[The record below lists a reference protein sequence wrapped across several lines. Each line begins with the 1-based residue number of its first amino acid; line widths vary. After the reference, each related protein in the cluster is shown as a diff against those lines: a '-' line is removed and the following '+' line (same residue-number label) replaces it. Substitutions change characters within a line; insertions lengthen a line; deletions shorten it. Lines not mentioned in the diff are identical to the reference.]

1 MSSRLSP
8 RTAVLILADLLIIY
22 AGMMIGLY
30 LRLGLD
36 GLSEQLV
43 EKNGLSKVTLATF
56 VCLISLYIFDV
67 YDYTVVNSR
76 RELVLRLVQAL
87 GVTWVV
93 LAVLFYFVP
102 SLMVGRGIAVSSIFI
117 TLALLL
123 SFRISIHYLLGHP
136 ELGEKI
142 LIIGDTQ
149 VINDTEQAA
158 NMRRDAG
165 HRIVGFLTNSINLN
179 NSGAL
184 NLKSLGS
191 VDELEEVVEQE
202 KIGRIILGTKERR
215 GAFPADA
222 LLRLRLAGNVTIEES
237 TSFFERVTGKVHL
250 DNLRPSW
257 LIFSIRP
264 RDTRI
269 KTFTREFLYRSLAL
283 IGMILSAPIAIIVA
297 VLIKLESK
305 GPALYKQI
313 RVGKNGREFTLYK
326 FRSMKIDAEADG
338 SPVWAIDGDDRT
350 TRVGK
355 FIRKVRLDEI
365 PQFWNILRGEMSFTG
380 PRPER
385 PHFVAQLAKDI
396 PFYEYRHLV
405 APGLTG
411 WAQINYPYGSSVE
424 DARQKL
430 QYDLYYIKN
439 QTFALD
445 IIIMF
450 ETVKTVLF
458 GRGGR

>member
-1 MSSRLSP
+1 MSSRLSS
-8 RTAVLILADLLIIY
+8 RTAVLIFADLIIIY
-22 AGMMIGLY
+22 SGIMIGLY
-30 LRLGLD
+30 LRFGLD
-36 GLSEQLV
+36 GLIHQLV
-43 EKNGLSKVTLATF
+43 DNNGWSKVILATF
-56 VCLISLYIFDV
+56 VCLASLYFFDV

-87 GVTWVV
+87 GITWAA
-93 LAVLFYFVP
+93 LAILFYFFP
-102 SLMVGRGIAVSSIFI
+102 SLMVGRGAAVSSIFI
-117 TLALLL
+117 TLILLL
-123 SFRISIHYLLGHP
+123 GFRLSIHYLLGHP
-136 ELGEKI
+136 DLGEKI
-142 LIIGDTQ
+142 LIIGDKQ
-149 VINDTEQAA
+149 VILDTEKAA
-158 NMRRDAG
+158 SIRRDAG
-165 HRIVGFLTNSINLN
+165 HRIAGFLANDLN
-179 NSGAL
+179 GNSGDVTM
-184 NLKSLGS
+184 LKSLGKIH
-191 VDELEEVVEQE
+191 ELEDVVEKE
-202 KIGRIILGTKERR
+202 KISRIILGVRERR
-215 GAFPADA
+215 GSFPAEA
-222 LLRLRLAGNVTIEES
+222 LLRLRLAGNVMIEES

-264 RDTRI
+264 RDTKL
-269 KTFTREFLYRSLAL
+269 KTFSREILYRGLAL
-283 IGMILSAPIAIIVA
+283 IGIALSFPIALIVA
-297 VLIKLESK
+297 ICIKLESK
-305 GPALYKQI
+305 GPIFYKQI

-326 FRSMKIDAEADG
+326 FRSMRTDAEADG
-338 SPVWAIDGDDRT
+338 NAVWATDGDART
-350 TRVGK
+350 TKVGK

-365 PQFWNILRGEMSFTG
+365 PQFWNILKGQMSFIG

-385 PHFVAQLAKDI
+385 PPFVAQLAEDI

-411 WAQINYPYGSSVE
+411 WAQINYPYGASVE

-445 IIIMF
+445 VIIMF

>member
-8 RTAVLILADLLIIY
+8 RTAVLLLADLLIVY
-22 AGMMIGLY
+22 AGIMIGLY
-30 LRLGLD
+30 LRLGIE
-36 GLSEQLV
+36 GMTEQLF
-43 EKNGLSKVTLATF
+43 ERNGWANVTLATL
-56 VCLISLYIFDV
+56 VCLISLYLFDV
-67 YDYTVVNSR
+67 YDYAVVNSR
-76 RELVLRLVQAL
+76 RELVLRLIQAL

-93 LAVLFYFVP
+93 LAVLFYFFP
-102 SLMVGRGIAVSSIFI
+102 SLMVGRGAAVSSIFI
-117 TLALLL
+117 TLVLLL
-123 SFRISIHYLLGHP
+123 GFRLSIHYLLGHP

-142 LIIGDTQ
+142 LIIGDSQ
-149 VINDTEQAA
+149 VILDTEKAA
-158 NMRRDAG
+158 SSRRDAG
-165 HRIVGFLTNSINLN
+165 HRIAGFLANDLN
-179 NSGAL
+179 GNSGEITK
-184 NLKSLGS
+184 LKSLGRL
-191 VDELEEVVEQE
+191 DNLEEVVEKE
-202 KIGRIILGTKERR
+202 KIGRIILGTRERR
-215 GAFPADA
+215 GTFPADA

-269 KTFTREFLYRSLAL
+269 KTLTREALYRGLAL
-283 IGMILSAPIAIIVA
+283 TGMICSAPFAIIV
-297 VLIKLESK
+297 VILIKLESK
-305 GPALYKQI
+305 GPALYKQV

-326 FRSMKIDAEADG
+326 FRSMTMDAEAEG
-338 SPVWAIDGDDRT
+338 SPVWAADNDVRT

-355 FIRKVRLDEI
+355 FIRKVRLDEV
-365 PQFWNILRGEMSFTG
+365 PQFWNILKGEMSFTG

-385 PHFVAQLAKDI
+385 PHFVAQLAEDI

-411 WAQINYPYGSSVE
+411 WAQINYPYGASVE

-439 QTFALD
+439 QSIALD
-445 IIIMF
+445 VIIMF
-450 ETVKTVLF
+450 ETIKTVLF